1 MEIPERFTTE
11 KFVEALHEPSMF
23 YDELHRWLDWDVL
36 VHKIVGRRYYNLRH
50 GGGVDVMER
59 DWDTLVLLDACRYD
73 IFAEMNDI
81 PGELTS
87 VLSRGSHSEEFIE
100 NNFSGKQFHDTVYV
114 TANVYGA
121 QVEEGVFHDIVV
133 SFADDTDNPRHKD
146 NRSPELVR
154 DLAIKAHEQYPNKR
168 LIVHFMQPHS
178 PYFSDSA
185 ETVRQLFR
193 EQDGIQFRTWDGQP
207 DDEGEVDLI
216 KDLNEAAMR
225 GDVSPQLLR
234 NLYKENL
241 EIVLEATKE
250 LLAELDG
257 KSVVSADHGE
267 LLGERKAFFRPP
279 RFNHPKHVYMEELR
293 RVPWLTIEAEDRRNV
308 VSEPPREK
316 EDLSQDT
323 IEDQL
328 EALGYV

>member
-1 MEIPERFTTE
+1 
-11 KFVEALHEPSMF
+11 
-23 YDELHRWLDWDVL
+23 
-36 VHKIVGRRYYNLRH
+36 
-50 GGGVDVMER
+50 
-59 DWDTLVLLDACRYD
+59 
-73 IFAEMNDI
+73 
-81 PGELTS
+81 
-87 VLSRGSHSEEFIE
+87 
-100 NNFSGKQFHDTVYV
+100 
-114 TANVYGA
+114 
-121 QVEEGVFHDIVV
+121 
-133 SFADDTDNPRHKD
+133 
-146 NRSPELVR
+146 
-154 DLAIKAHEQYPNKR
+154 
-168 LIVHFMQPHS
+168 
-178 PYFSDSA
+178 
-185 ETVRQLFR
+185 
-193 EQDGIQFRTWDGQP
+193 
-207 DDEGEVDLI
+207 
-216 KDLNEAAMR
+216 MR